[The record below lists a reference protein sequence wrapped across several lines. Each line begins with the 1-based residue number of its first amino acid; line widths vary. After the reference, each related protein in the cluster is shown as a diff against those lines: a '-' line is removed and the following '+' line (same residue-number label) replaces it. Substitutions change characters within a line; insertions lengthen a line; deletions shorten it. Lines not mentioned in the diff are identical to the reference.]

1 MYKVL
6 GVGTD
11 LCQIGRMR
19 ELLEKKSFLLRCFS
33 EAELEWVA
41 SRGAVAADSLAGLWA
56 AKEAV
61 LKALGTGL
69 QLPMLSIEIGHTEL
83 GQPVCSLSGRALER
97 CAGGEVLVSI
107 SHEGD
112 MACAFCVWQG
122 EDGR

>member
-11 LCQIGRMR
+11 LCRIDRMR
-19 ELLEKKSFLLRCFS
+19 ERLGDERFLSRCFT
-33 EAELEWVA
+33 EAERAWIH
-41 SRGAVAADSLAGLWA
+41 SRGVMAADSLAGLWA

-69 QLPMLSIEIGHTEL
+69 QLPMLSVEIGHTEL

-97 CAGGEVLVSI
+97 CADGEVLVSVT
-107 SHEGD
+107 HEGD

-122 EDGR
+122 DDGR